1 MSAASAVRPTHN
13 RSEILETVLAYN
25 ALTED
30 QSLLTPAELRLAL
43 ILVRRG
49 AHRQDVSVSAE
60 NWKRWTGLDP
70 KSRDL
75 AIRGLTKKCFRVT
88 GRGDKAR
95 FRFEFDEW
103 KAFVRQADR
112 TSRPHV
118 QQKRVPAKPNQMI
131 HPECREQGCFLARQ
145 TEDANL
151 VSIDAATGNRKQVSN
166 FAIVSPVTPG
176 LSGSSDPGNCCDDP
190 SGQTKQMEDV
200 CEKTGQDICSTKNS
214 TTQPNAVSVKAT
226 RTTTQTRKTKTT
238 QIPTIATTTPANRM
252 KNADYMSPISAAGQ
266 QAAASSPAPST
277 AKSVRTPRSEKP
289 SVATQNRKPVSNF
302 PISSPVAQFHAT
314 VAELWPFTM
323 SAMFERSPTAGP
335 EFLCR
340 LLAAVQVKTPEIAD
354 SDLATALRAAT
365 KKTQH
370 SEGLWLKTVPVAIEN
385 LKREREKQ
393 AGIKKREEQQERER
407 YLKFISDLP
416 DDDPE
421 KAALLKAAQNTSN

>member
-95 FRFEFDEW
+95 FRFQFDEW

-151 VSIDAATGNRKQVSN
+151 VSIDAATQNRKPVSN
-166 FAIVSPVTPG
+166 FAIVSP
-176 LSGSSDPGNCCDDP
+176 
-190 SGQTKQMEDV
+190 MEDV
-200 CEKTGQDICSTKNS
+200 CPTKNS
-214 TTQPNAVSVKAT
+214 TTSAMT
-226 RTTTQTRKTKTT
+226 MTTKTKT
-238 QIPTIATTTPANRM
+238 IATATTNQV
-252 KNADYMSPISAAGQ
+252 KIADCT
-266 QAAASSPAPST
+266 QATTAVSRGAASSPAPST
-277 AKSVRTPRSEKP
+277 AKIAPSLMSEKP
-289 SVATQNRKPVSNF
+289 SIATQNRKPVSNF
-302 PISSPVAQFHAT
+302 PISSPAQ
-314 VAELWPFTM
+314 WPLTM

-354 SDLATALRAAT
+354 SDLSAALRAAT
-365 KKTQH
+365 KRNQH

-407 YLKFISDLP
+407 YLKYIQGLP

-421 KAALLKAAQNTSN
+421 KAALLKATQNISN